1 MVPIK
6 FLSNFCRT
14 LEAPLINCELS
25 LQLKWSRNCII
36 IASTA
41 NNLNPTFQINDT
53 KLDVSIVTLSTH
65 ENIKLLKQLESGFK
79 RTNDWNKYLAKTTNQ
94 PWGRYLDYL
103 IDPSFQGLFVL
114 SFEDDYLTMVEVK
127 GYNVVVDGRDFSD
140 QPIKNDLKTYDKIR
154 KVAVCQGDD
163 CTTGC
168 LLDYPYFKE
177 YCKLIAADLSKQ
189 KLDADPKAMQQIDFT
204 GNLDRAEDSTMFFI
218 IEEAEET
225 VLDFSKG
232 TFNYDF
238 ILF

>member
-1 MVPIK
+1 M
-6 FLSNFCRT
+6 SNFCRT

-36 IASTA
+36 IASTP

-53 KLDVSIVTLSTH
+53 KLDVSVVTLSTH
-65 ENIKLLKQLESGFK
+65 ENIKLLKQLEPGFK
-79 RTNDWNKYLAKTTNQ
+79 RTNYWNKYLAKTTNQ
-94 PWGRYLDYL
+94 AWGRYLDYL

-114 SFEDDYLTMVEVK
+114 SFEDDYLTMVVVK
-127 GYNVVVDGRDFSD
+127 GYSVVVDGRDLSD
-140 QPIKNDLKTYDKIR
+140 QPIKNDLKTHEKIR
-154 KVAVCQGDD
+154 KVAMGQGDD

-177 YCKLIAADLSKQ
+177 YYKLIAADLSKQ

-238 ILF
+238 ISF